1 MKKLIVV
8 LLTLIL
14 CCSIDCNAQIGKLFA
29 KKDKSEQSVN
39 DSVTKP
45 KEEEK
50 VQKGSG
56 GGLMQKMMTKLAK
69 NAGKIGGAVTGFTKS
84 TDNLTLLEP
93 VMSIRSNLYTSEVGT
108 ADMDLFGGWK
118 QGSDMVLMMLLPKDK
133 LGFYSLD
140 GTIKIDGGEPDNNGM
155 GIYTRVFENSK
166 KPKII
171 ELETKSGKAKF
182 SLIPLDHYVKI
193 ASINNKK
200 DNCEIDMSKDFTIQL
215 ENFSTKPDAMID
227 ISMVGVKELGFRIIM
242 SAGNFKASKNITIPG
257 FALKHLTT
265 DGDAGFKNTY
275 LIVSEVEMKNVVD
288 EYGFYKSPIE
298 YLALASDAKQVN
310 IINAKAIFNGLVV
323 KGEEKMKLGKLTY
336 ELTKAN
342 ASRSRPSEQIKNIVP
357 SVFAIR
363 GTTAMYSQKDNK
375 WTNTQTT
382 KTIDFKIPDDKL
394 DEILLDL
401 YTQTTTILKNQ
412 FAATI
417 LPTELVTNSKTFKD
431 KSIYDNQ
438 DATESTNFF
447 SKSYRGLTPLARNA
461 PFASI
466 VKGDALMIREI
477 GESALLKVTMDIQ
490 VSYENSPLAIP
501 TLNIELIGQNNGIGF
516 LGTTF
521 FTAKI
526 SGPGY
531 SIPSKAKDIKYDDI
545 VRIDDMM
552 LLFKKGLQDLIAQEK
567 QNDEYVQL
575 WKLKD

>member
-1 MKKLIVV
+1 MKKLIIV
-8 LLTLIL
+8 LLTSIL
-14 CCSIDCNAQIGKLFA
+14 CCSINCNAQFGKLFA
-29 KKDKSEQSVN
+29 KKDKTEQSVN
-39 DSVTKP
+39 DSVNKP

-56 GGLMQKMMTKLAK
+56 GGFMQKMMTKLAK
-69 NAGKIGGAVTGFTKS
+69 NAGKIGGAVTGFSKS
-84 TDNLTLLEP
+84 TDNLSVLDP
-93 VMSIRSNLYTSEVGT
+93 VISIRSNLYTSEVGT
-108 ADMDLFGGWK
+108 ADMDLFSGWK

-140 GTIKIDGGEPDNNGM
+140 GTIKIDGGKPDNNGM
-155 GIYTRVFENSK
+155 GIYTRVFDSNK

-182 SLIPLDHYVKI
+182 SLIPLNHYVKI
-193 ASINNKK
+193 VSINNKK

-227 ISMVGVKELGFRIIM
+227 ISMVGVKQLGFRVIM
-242 SAGNFKASKNITIPG
+242 SAGYFKASKNITIPG
-257 FALKHLTT
+257 FALKHLST

-275 LIVSEVEMKNVVD
+275 LIVTEAEMKTAVD
-288 EYGFYKSPIE
+288 ESGFYKSPIE
-298 YLALASDAKQVN
+298 YSAAASDAKQVN
-310 IINAKAIFNGLVV
+310 VINAKAIFDGLAV
-323 KGEEKMKLGKLTY
+323 KGEEKMKRGKLTY
-336 ELTKAN
+336 EITKAN

-382 KTIDFKIPDDKL
+382 KSIDFKIPDDKL
-394 DEILLDL
+394 DEILVNL
-401 YTQTTTILKNQ
+401 YTQTTNILKNQ

-417 LPTELVTNSKTFKD
+417 LPTELVTNSKTFQD

-447 SKSYRGLTPLARNA
+447 SKSYKGLTPLARNA
-461 PFASI
+461 PLAAMM
-466 VKGDALMIREI
+466 KGDALMIREI
-477 GESALLKVTMDIQ
+477 GESALLKVTLDIR

-501 TLNIELIGQNNGIGF
+501 TLNIELIGQNNGIG
-516 LGTTF
+516 LGTNF

-526 SGPGY
+526 SGDGY
-531 SIPSKAKDIKYDDI
+531 SIPGKAKDIKYDDI